1 MSWSKSYPV
10 VSGII
15 SVISKI
21 KADEARKHGDFKGFL
36 LPGLILAK
44 RPLIN
49 ILYESHIKEYISPAQ
64 GIALHMF
71 KSSCALCATCYML
84 SFVFFACICRFLQVF
99 LLEEEFVAEQR
110 SETKDMN

>member
-21 KADEARKHGDFKGFL
+21 KADEEARKHGDFKGFL

-49 ILYESHIKEYISPAQ
+49 ILYESHIKEYISLAH
-64 GIALHMF
+64 GIAAH
-71 KSSCALCATCYML
+71 
-84 SFVFFACICRFLQVF
+84 FF
-99 LLEEEFVAEQR
+99 
-110 SETKDMN
+110 